1 MKTIL
6 RKTSTL
12 LAAVLLLGSCIKET
26 EPTSVATPDQINK
39 NSAALE
45 ATITGICSA
54 LHKNY
59 SATTPTTTR
68 LSRSTSAMKRWRRFA
83 TSTARTCP

>member
-1 MKTIL
+1 M
-6 RKTSTL
+6 
-12 LAAVLLLGSCIKET
+12 LLLGSCIKET

-45 ATITGICSA
+45 ATNPGICSA

-59 SATTPTTTR
+59 FGYNANNN
-68 LSRSTSAMKRWRRFA
+68 
-83 TSTARTCP
+83 